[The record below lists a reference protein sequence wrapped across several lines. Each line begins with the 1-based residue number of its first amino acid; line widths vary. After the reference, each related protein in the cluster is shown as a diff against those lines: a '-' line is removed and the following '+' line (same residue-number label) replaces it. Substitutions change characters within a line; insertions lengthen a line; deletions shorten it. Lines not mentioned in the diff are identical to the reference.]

1 MKTDPKKSGTKQG
14 TAGRAGRKPDARSAG
29 AKPAGAERVLHGL
42 GVAPGIAIG
51 SVYLARG
58 AELRVPQ
65 YQIPA
70 RRVKEE
76 FQRYETAIRQAMRQ
90 LDKLRA
96 KAAAFHGAS
105 AEELA
110 FLLEAHGQMLRSGRL
125 REGVQRRI
133 EEERNNAEF
142 AVSAEIEAIAEAF
155 GSVEDDYLAARA
167 EEVRQVGHRILRNLT
182 ERTFSSFAELPAGS
196 VILAEEVTPADTAL
210 MDPHRVGGF
219 ASVLGGAEGHTAIMA
234 RSLGIPAVLGVA
246 DLLAQASQG
255 TPVVVDGDQGLVIL
269 NPTKRRLE
277 SYRKRQQRQ
286 YAESRSLGRL
296 RDLPAETLDG
306 CRLRL
311 QANLELPNEVEQAL
325 AVGAEGVGLLRTE
338 FLFMNRA
345 DLPDEDEQAAVL
357 TRVVEGMAGR
367 PVTVRTLDVGG
378 EKLATALGAH
388 LGESANPALGLR
400 AIRLSLRVPELLETQ
415 LAAILRAGTAGP
427 VRILLP
433 MVSSVEEVRRVR
445 VVLQKVQARLHRRGV
460 AIAETTPP
468 LGAMIEIPGAALA
481 ADALIREVDYFAIG
495 TNDLIMYTLAIDRGD
510 ERVANLYDP
519 LHPAVLRLIH
529 FAVDAALRAGKPVS
543 VCGEMAGDPRFAGLF
558 VGWGVRELSM
568 RAPAIPQVKR
578 RLRAMDSGSAGRLV
592 ATAMLESDRAA
603 VTRLLDLFEQSEA
616 RRK

>member
-1 MKTDPKKSGTKQG
+1 MKTEAKTGAK
-14 TAGRAGRKPDARSAG
+14 TAKDGRKAG
-29 AKPAGAERVLHGL
+29 GERVLQGL

-51 SVYLARG
+51 AVYLARG
-58 AELRVPQ
+58 AELRVPR

-70 RRVKEE
+70 RRAKPEVE
-76 FQRYETAIRQAMRQ
+76 RYEAAIRQAMRQ

-96 KAAAFHGAS
+96 KAEAFHGAS
-105 AEELA
+105 AEELG

-125 REGVQRRI
+125 REGVRRRI
-133 EEERNNAEF
+133 VEERNNAEY
-142 AVSAEIEAIAEAF
+142 AVAAEIEAIAEAF

-210 MDPHRVGGF
+210 MDPHKVGGF

-246 DLLAQASQG
+246 ELLAHAAQG
-255 TPVVVDGDQGLVIL
+255 APVIVDGDQGLVVL

-277 SYRKRQQRQ
+277 SYRKRQLKQH
-286 YAESRSLGRL
+286 AESRSLGRL

-306 CRLRL
+306 CRVRL
-311 QANLELPNEVEQAL
+311 LANLELPGEVEPSL
-325 AVGAEGVGLLRTE
+325 AAGAEGVGLLRTE
-338 FLFMNRA
+338 FLFMNRD
-345 DLPDEDEQAAVL
+345 DLPDEDEQAAIL
-357 TRVVEGMAGR
+357 TAVVKGMAGR

-400 AIRLSLRVPELLETQ
+400 AIRLSLRVPELLEAQ
-415 LAAILRAGTAGP
+415 LAAILRAGAHGP
-427 VRILLP
+427 VRMLLP
-433 MVSSVEEVRRVR
+433 MVASVEEVRAVR
-445 VVLQKVQARLHRRGV
+445 VILQKVVARLRRRGV
-460 AIAETTPP
+460 AIADPLPP

-481 ADALIREVDYFAIG
+481 ADALIREVDFFAIG

-510 ERVANLYDP
+510 ERVAHLYDP

-529 FAVDAALRAGKPVS
+529 FAADAALRAGKPVS

-558 VGWGVRELSM
+558 VGWGIRELSM

-578 RLRAMDSGSAGRLV
+578 RLRAMDSGGAGRLV

-603 VTRLLDLFEQSEA
+603 VSRLLEAFEQAEA
-616 RRK
+616 RRR